1 MLTVFQS
8 VIPIFA
14 LILFGAFLRRTALFE
29 DGFWRGLDRLGFY
42 ILYPAL
48 LFITIVKADF
58 SGLSA
63 GLVMVAL
70 LIAWTVVG
78 VLALA
83 SWPMLKR
90 RGMSGP
96 TFSSVFQTAVRWNG
110 FIALAVAE
118 KAFGVA
124 GAAMVALVMAAVI
137 IPINMS
143 TIIVMSWFTR
153 ASPSLG
159 SALRKV
165 AVNPLIIGAALAL
178 AVRQLPFPVPGPIDD
193 ALHLIG
199 RSALGMGLIAIGG
212 GLKATEGAF
221 TGPQAIVPTVLKLV
235 VLPSLVV
242 AIALASGLTGEQV
255 VWLALCASVPTA
267 MNGYVLAREMGGDAE
282 AYAATATLQ
291 TALSFLTIPVVLA
304 IAGQLAGP
312 G

>member
-1 MLTVFQS
+1 MLAVFQS

-14 LILFGAFLRRTALFE
+14 LILFGVFLRRTSLFE

-42 ILYPAL
+42 ILYPVL
-48 LFITIVKADF
+48 LFVTIVKADF

-63 GLVMVAL
+63 GPVMIAL
-70 LIAWTVVG
+70 LVAWAGVG
-78 VLALA
+78 GFTLAL
-83 SWPMLKR
+83 WPILER
-90 RGMSGP
+90 GGMSGP

-118 KAFGVA
+118 KAFGTA

-143 TIIVMSWFTR
+143 TVIVMSWFTQAR
-153 ASPSLG
+153 PSLAG
-159 SALRKV
+159 AFRKV

-178 AVRQLPFPVPGPIDD
+178 LVRQLPFPVPGPLDD

-212 GLKATEGAF
+212 GLKGGKGAF

-242 AIALASGLTGEQV
+242 TLALAFGLTGEQV
-255 VWLALCASVPTA
+255 VWLALCAAVPTA

-291 TALSFLTIPVVLA
+291 TALSFVTIPTVLA
-304 IAGQLAGP
+304 IAGHLAG
-312 G
+312 

>member
-1 MLTVFQS
+1 
-8 VIPIFA
+8 
-14 LILFGAFLRRTALFE
+14 
-29 DGFWRGLDRLGFY
+29 
-42 ILYPAL
+42 
-48 LFITIVKADF
+48 
-58 SGLSA
+58 
-63 GLVMVAL
+63 MVAL

-178 AVRQLPFPVPGPIDD
+178 AVRQLPFPVPDPIDD
-193 ALHLIG
+193 ALH
-199 RSALGMGLIAIGG
+199 
-212 GLKATEGAF
+212 LKATEGAF